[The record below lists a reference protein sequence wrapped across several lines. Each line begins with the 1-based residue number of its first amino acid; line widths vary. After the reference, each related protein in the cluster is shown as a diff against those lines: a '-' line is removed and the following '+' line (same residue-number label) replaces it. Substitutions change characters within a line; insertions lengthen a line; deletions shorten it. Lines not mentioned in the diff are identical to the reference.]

1 MAGLE
6 ETIAAATAAEKDVQQ
21 AIMRELRRELRPL
34 ASDIRDRFRQ
44 LGGTGARTA
53 TTVRSQ
59 VNAKSVAVRMG
70 NAKHPYALGRE
81 FGAKRE
87 QTRPHFRRV
96 QSGKYAARKVGG
108 GSRRVVVARIPY
120 ASDRIFGPW
129 TGNQYDLGES
139 GGRLVV
145 TQESGKA
152 FYPAI
157 GAGAQNVWDRLS
169 KVAEKYA
176 DAFPTTTGQPSSTT
190 VGVSAA
196 DRLAAFLKAGG
207 IEV

>member
-21 AIMRELRRELRPL
+21 AVMRELRRELRPL

-44 LGGTGARTA
+44 LGGTGARVA

-59 VNAKSVAVRMG
+59 VNSKSVAVRMG
-70 NAKHPYALGRE
+70 NAKHPYSLGRE

-96 QSGKYAARKVGG
+96 QSGRVASRQVGG

-120 ASDRIFGPW
+120 ASERIFGPW
-129 TGNQYDLGES
+129 TGNQYDIGEA
-139 GGRLVV
+139 GGRLTVLN
-145 TQESGKA
+145 ESGKA

-157 GAGAQNVWDRLS
+157 GSGASNVFER
-169 KVAEKYA
+169 V
-176 DAFPTTTGQPSSTT
+176 
-190 VGVSAA
+190 
-196 DRLAAFLKAGG
+196 
-207 IEV
+207 